1 MKKGS
6 VFANKKGHL
15 GNGYGTPINIS
26 STSSS
31 LFDNSLQQ
39 QNPLGSARNWQAT
52 PTNTRRLPHLHH
64 QQLLHP
70 SNSSTSIKLYSMAPT
85 AAVISNTPNTS
96 IINRAKPYTLQ
107 GLVENLNEVK
117 QIIIYPLIHSL
128 VLFFFSYLLNSVFLI
143 VCDMKQNMALKIFL
157 LFSMYVSLRFSK
169 SSQYELMILASSK
182 SISI

>member
-15 GNGYGTPINIS
+15 GNVYGTPVNSS

-64 QQLLHP
+64 QQQQLLHP
-70 SNSSTSIKLYSMAPT
+70 SNSSTSIRVHPMAPT
-85 AAVISNTPNTS
+85 TVVITNTPNTS
-96 IINRAKPYTLQ
+96 IVNRVKPYTLQ

-117 QIIIYPLIHSL
+117 GII
-128 VLFFFSYLLNSVFLI
+128 
-143 VCDMKQNMALKIFL
+143 
-157 LFSMYVSLRFSK
+157 
-169 SSQYELMILASSK
+169 
-182 SISI
+182 

>member
-15 GNGYGTPINIS
+15 GNVYGTPVNSS

-39 QNPLGSARNWQAT
+39 QNPLGSARNCQAT
-52 PTNTRRLPHLHH
+52 PTNTRRLPPFHH

-70 SNSSTSIKLYSMAPT
+70 SNSSTSIRAHPMAPT
-85 AAVISNTPNTS
+85 TAVITNTPNTS
-96 IINRAKPYTLQ
+96 TVNRVKPYTLQ

-117 QIIIYPLIHSL
+117 RIIIYLSS
-128 VLFFFSYLLNSVFLI
+128 FSYF
-143 VCDMKQNMALKIFL
+143 
-157 LFSMYVSLRFSK
+157 
-169 SSQYELMILASSK
+169 
-182 SISI
+182 

>member
-15 GNGYGTPINIS
+15 GNAYGTPVNSS

-39 QNPLGSARNWQAT
+39 QNPLGSTRNWQAT
-52 PTNTRRLPHLHH
+52 PTNSRRLPPNLLH

-70 SNSSTSIKLYSMAPT
+70 SNSTTSIRTHPIAPT
-85 AAVISNTPNTS
+85 TNATPNTS
-96 IINRAKPYTLQ
+96 IINRAKPYTIQ

-117 QIIIYPLIHSL
+117 
-128 VLFFFSYLLNSVFLI
+128 
-143 VCDMKQNMALKIFL
+143 
-157 LFSMYVSLRFSK
+157 
-169 SSQYELMILASSK
+169 
-182 SISI
+182 

>member
-15 GNGYGTPINIS
+15 GNVYGTPVNSS

-52 PTNTRRLPHLHH
+52 PTNTRRLPLFHH
-64 QQLLHP
+64 QQQQLLHP
-70 SNSSTSIKLYSMAPT
+70 SNSSTSIRVHPMAPT
-85 AAVISNTPNTS
+85 TVVITNTPNTS
-96 IINRAKPYTLQ
+96 IVNRVKPYTLQ

-117 QIIIYPLIHSL
+117 GII
-128 VLFFFSYLLNSVFLI
+128 
-143 VCDMKQNMALKIFL
+143 
-157 LFSMYVSLRFSK
+157 
-169 SSQYELMILASSK
+169 
-182 SISI
+182 

>member
-15 GNGYGTPINIS
+15 GNGYGTPVNIS

-39 QNPLGSARNWQAT
+39 QNPLGSARNWQGT
-52 PTNTRRLPHLHH
+52 PTNTRRLPLHH

-70 SNSSTSIKLYSMAPT
+70 SNSSTSIKVYSIAPTT
-85 AAVISNTPNTS
+85 AAVITNTPNTS

-117 QIIIYPLIHSL
+117 RTMNYLSFSIYL
-128 VLFFFSYLLNSVFLI
+128 VLFFFPVT
-143 VCDMKQNMALKIFL
+143 C
-157 LFSMYVSLRFSK
+157 
-169 SSQYELMILASSK
+169 
-182 SISI
+182 

>member
-6 VFANKKGHL
+6 VFGNKKGHL
-15 GNGYGTPINIS
+15 GNAYGTPINSS

-52 PTNTRRLPHLHH
+52 PTNSRRLPPLHH

-70 SNSSTSIKLYSMAPT
+70 SNSTASIRAHPIASVNAI
-85 AAVISNTPNTS
+85 AANTPNTS
-96 IINRAKPYTLQ
+96 VINRAKPYTLQ

-117 QIIIYPLIHSL
+117 QIIIYPVIFFSC
-128 VLFFFSYLLNSVFLI
+128 FIFFSYLLNLVFLI
-143 VCDMKQNMALKIFL
+143 VCDMKLNMVLKIFL
-157 LFSMYVSLRFSK
+157 LFLMYAFF
-169 SSQYELMILASSK
+169 
-182 SISI
+182 